1 MTAIR
6 QADGF
11 LDGFR
16 REMRQI
22 GAAELDGGQIA
33 SRLRD
38 HLVTDCGKRGAPI
51 AELFQWA
58 FNVEI
63 ELTTG
68 AMWTIECLGDDA
80 YHVYPAHIRE
90 DGTAVPNIWVAED
103 MTLDEMIAQARVAVG
118 LQAGEA

>member
-1 MTAIR
+1 MR

-11 LDGFR
+11 LDGFQQ
-16 REMRQI
+16 EMQQI
-22 GAAELDGGQIA
+22 GAAELDGRQIA

-38 HLVTDCGKRGAPI
+38 HLVTDCGRRRVPI
-51 AELFQWA
+51 ADLFQWA

-68 AMWTIECLGDDA
+68 AMWTIECLGNDA

-90 DGTAVPNIWVAED
+90 DGTAVWPNIWVAGD
-103 MTLDEMIAQARVAVG
+103 MTLEEMIAQARVAVG